1 MPPNLKKEDGDGRRK
16 ESLRF
21 SRGFYNSTLAPS
33 QVFFIGLGVS
43 FRLRLSLRRLTTL
56 FPILHGAATVET
68 GTQRLFQDALTLIP
82 FNLGENDRRDT
93 VVVGLGAFR

>member
-1 MPPNLKKEDGDGRRK
+1 MQ
-16 ESLRF
+16 
-21 SRGFYNSTLAPS
+21 A
-33 QVFFIGLGVS
+33 
-43 FRLRLSLRRLTTL
+43 

-93 VVVGLGAFR
+93 VVVGLGDFR